1 MREKKNKNINPEP
14 NSQPATQPV
23 KTKKGKKR
31 AVLILVLAAVV
42 LLAVFVA
49 LPLFNWFGPGRA
61 ESSSAFYT
69 RIAENYPEVT
79 FDEEEGLLFVNNE
92 LVVMTAADADRA
104 DAEAL
109 AASYDAQIADA
120 MEDIGVYRLRFN
132 KNMTLSELER
142 AQTKLKKEALVEE
155 VHINTALDVTGDA
168 EEGEIEKK
176 DPVYPEDPWNGASW
190 NMDVPRG
197 ENWGMEAIHAPAA
210 WGYLSELSEVNVGL
224 IDTMVNNQHE
234 DIEAKTYVAAENS
247 SGKETVQE
255 ITTSTAAPGDHGT
268 HVAGTIGASW
278 NKTGVTGVMGDK
290 GNLYYCLGNT
300 SGGYYTPYEYLL
312 QQQQTYKIV

>member
-1 MREKKNKNINPEP
+1 M
-14 NSQPATQPV
+14 
-23 KTKKGKKR
+23 
-31 AVLILVLAAVV
+31 LILVLAAVV

-49 LPLFNWFGPGRA
+49 LPLFNWLGPGRA

-190 NMDVPRG
+190 NMDVPVARTG
-197 ENWGMEAIHAPAA
+197 GWKPSMRRQPGVIC
-210 WGYLSELSEVNVGL
+210 LS
-224 IDTMVNNQHE
+224 
-234 DIEAKTYVAAENS
+234 
-247 SGKETVQE
+247 
-255 ITTSTAAPGDHGT
+255 
-268 HVAGTIGASW
+268 
-278 NKTGVTGVMGDK
+278 
-290 GNLYYCLGNT
+290 
-300 SGGYYTPYEYLL
+300 
-312 QQQQTYKIV
+312 

>member
-1 MREKKNKNINPEP
+1 M
-14 NSQPATQPV
+14 
-23 KTKKGKKR
+23 
-31 AVLILVLAAVV
+31 
-42 LLAVFVA
+42 
-49 LPLFNWFGPGRA
+49 
-61 ESSSAFYT
+61 
-69 RIAENYPEVT
+69 T

-176 DPVYPEDPWNGASW
+176 DPVYPERSVERGFMEYGCPPWRELGDGSHPCAGSL
-190 NMDVPRG
+190 G
-197 ENWGMEAIHAPAA
+197 
-210 WGYLSELSEVNVGL
+210 LSV
-224 IDTMVNNQHE
+224 
-234 DIEAKTYVAAENS
+234 
-247 SGKETVQE
+247 
-255 ITTSTAAPGDHGT
+255 
-268 HVAGTIGASW
+268 
-278 NKTGVTGVMGDK
+278 
-290 GNLYYCLGNT
+290 
-300 SGGYYTPYEYLL
+300 
-312 QQQQTYKIV
+312 

>member
-1 MREKKNKNINPEP
+1 
-14 NSQPATQPV
+14 
-23 KTKKGKKR
+23 
-31 AVLILVLAAVV
+31 VLILVLAAVV

-49 LPLFNWFGPGRA
+49 LPLFNWLGPGRA

-92 LVVMTAADADRA
+92 LVDMTAADADRA

-197 ENWGMEAIHAPAA
+197 ENWGDGSHPCAGSLGFIC
-210 WGYLSELSEVNVGL
+210 LELSEVNVGL

-255 ITTSTAAPGDHGT
+255 ITNLECRPRRSWYPRGGDHRCVLEQDGR
-268 HVAGTIGASW
+268 HWCDGRQRQSVLLPRQYIRRL
-278 NKTGVTGVMGDK
+278 
-290 GNLYYCLGNT
+290 LYA
-300 SGGYYTPYEYLL
+300 
-312 QQQQTYKIV
+312 V

>member
-1 MREKKNKNINPEP
+1 MDEGKEKQKHQSGAE
-14 NSQPATQPV
+14 QPASYAARQDQ
-23 KTKKGKKR
+23 KGKK
-31 AVLILVLAAVV
+31 AGGADPGSCGGCAAGGVCGAAAVQLV
-42 LLAVFVA
+42 RT
-49 LPLFNWFGPGRA
+49 GTA

-210 WGYLSELSEVNVGL
+210 WGLSV
-224 IDTMVNNQHE
+224 
-234 DIEAKTYVAAENS
+234 
-247 SGKETVQE
+247 
-255 ITTSTAAPGDHGT
+255 
-268 HVAGTIGASW
+268 
-278 NKTGVTGVMGDK
+278 
-290 GNLYYCLGNT
+290 
-300 SGGYYTPYEYLL
+300 
-312 QQQQTYKIV
+312 